1 MKFNSL
7 IPELSVTD
15 IDKSKRFYIDILGFH
30 LEYERVA
37 DKFAFLS
44 YGETQIMIEEING
57 YWNTG
62 ELKYPLGRGINFQI
76 HTDDVYKIADN
87 LKQNNIDL
95 FRDIMES
102 RYECG
107 KEVVF
112 EKEILVQDPDG
123 YLLRFSQRDNITDS
137 ELNVVL

>member
-7 IPELSVTD
+7 IPELSVSD
-15 IDKSKRFYIDILGFH
+15 INKSKRFYIDILGFH
-30 LEYERVA
+30 LEYERLE

-44 YGETQIMIEEING
+44 YGEVQIMIEEING

-62 ELKYPLGRGINFQI
+62 ELNYPFGRGINFQI
-76 HTDDVYKIADN
+76 ATDEIYKITKS
-87 LKQNNIDL
+87 LKQNNINL

-107 KEVVF
+107 CEVIF

-123 YLLRFSQRDNITDS
+123 YLLRFSQRENKL
-137 ELNVVL
+137 E

>member
-7 IPELSVTD
+7 IPELSVFN
-15 IDKSKRFYIDILGFH
+15 IDKSKNFYIDILEFD

-44 YGETQIMIEEING
+44 YGEAQIMIEEING
-57 YWNTG
+57 HWNT
-62 ELKYPLGRGINFQI
+62 EKLQYPFGRGVNFQI
-76 HTDDVYKIADN
+76 ATDDVYKIANN
-87 LKQNNIDL
+87 LKQNNINL
-95 FRDIMES
+95 FRNIMES

-107 KEVVF
+107 YEVVL

-123 YLLRFSQRDNITDS
+123 YLLRFSQTENKWDDNI
-137 ELNVVL
+137 

>member
-1 MKFNSL
+1 MKFNGL
-7 IPELSVTD
+7 VPELSVSN
-15 IDKSKRFYIDILGFH
+15 INNSKDFYINILGFH

-44 YGETQIMIEEING
+44 YGEAQIMIEEING

-62 ELKYPLGRGINFQI
+62 ELQYPFGRGINLQI
-76 HTDDVYKIADN
+76 AAEDVYKIAN
-87 LKQNNIDL
+87 KLKQNNINL

-102 RYECG
+102 TYECG
-107 KEVVF
+107 CEVVF

-123 YLLRFSQRDNITDS
+123 YLLRFSQTYS
-137 ELNVVL
+137 K